1 MTLNGKV
8 ALVTGGSR
16 GIGRA
21 IAIAL
26 AQAGADVAL
35 SYRTRADEA
44 SEAVRAIE
52 ALGRRALALR
62 ADMAS
67 DSEVQ
72 ALATE
77 AAQRLGPIDI
87 LVSNAGV
94 GQACA
99 IDALTPALWDQT
111 LAVNLRAPFLLSQAV
126 LPSMRSRR
134 FGRLLYLSST
144 AAQIGGIVGP
154 HYAASKAGL
163 IGLMHGYA
171 SQLAREG
178 ITANVICPAL
188 VETEMLT
195 DNPRAPRPEAIPVG
209 RFGRSEEVAD
219 MAVLLAGNGYI
230 TGQTVQ
236 VNGGLYLT

>member
-1 MTLNGKV
+1 MTLQGKV

-21 IAIAL
+21 IALAL

-35 SYRTRADEA
+35 SYRSRADEA
-44 SEAVRAIE
+44 TEAVRGIE
-52 ALGRRALALR
+52 ALGRRAVSFK

-67 DSEVQ
+67 EAEVQ
-72 ALATE
+72 RLASTTAE
-77 AAQRLGPIDI
+77 RLGPIDI
-87 LVSNAGV
+87 LVSNAGI
-94 GQACA
+94 GTPCA
-99 IDALTPALWDQT
+99 LDALTPTLWDET
-111 LAVNLRAPFLLSQAV
+111 LTVNLRGPFLLSQAV
-126 LPSMRSRR
+126 LPSMRARR
-134 FGRLLYLSST
+134 FGRLLYISST
-144 AAQIGGIVGP
+144 AAQVGGIVGP

-188 VETEMLT
+188 VETDMLSGFA
-195 DNPRAPRPEAIPVG
+195 RAPRPEAIPVG

-219 MAVLLAGNGYI
+219 LTVAIAGNGYI
-230 TGQTVQ
+230 TGQTMQ